1 MKLNKIIIFLYLVI
15 FSVGAFHCQSQ
26 QKKQSDAKENMVAP
40 KPPMG
45 WNSFDAYDCAITEDQ
60 FKATVDYMA
69 EHLLEYGWEYAV
81 IDYIWFNPAPGSW
94 NNPNRR
100 FGHPDLRIN
109 SDGTPQDTLAMDQW
123 GRLLPAVNR
132 FPSAK
137 NGNGFKLLADYAHSK
152 GLKFG
157 IHIMRGIPR
166 QAYYENRPILGT
178 NYTAAEITEPWDVCN
193 WNNNMFGID
202 TTKSGAQEYYN
213 SIFNLYADWGVDYI
227 KADDMMYP
235 TYHKGE
241 IEMMRRAI
249 DQCGRPIVLS
259 LSPGEAPLSQAKHLE
274 KHANMWRISRDFW
287 DEWDKL
293 LHTFDL
299 LNAWSS
305 YIEPNHWPD
314 ADMLPI
320 GHISLGGRP
329 HGPDRISRLTLD
341 EHYTLM
347 TLWCIARSPLIMGGD
362 LLTSPERS
370 LSFLKNKEVI
380 AVNQHSENNRQVYR
394 DFQNTMTFWMADIPG
409 SEDKYLALF
418 NLGDEKKIVIFN
430 FELEYMRDKYLFR
443 DLWAHKD
450 LGVFEKEFGV
460 ELAEHGAGLYR
471 LKKQ

>member
-1 MKLNKIIIFLYLVI
+1 
-15 FSVGAFHCQSQ
+15 
-26 QKKQSDAKENMVAP
+26 
-40 KPPMG
+40 
-45 WNSFDAYDCAITEDQ
+45 
-60 FKATVDYMA
+60 
-69 EHLLEYGWEYAV
+69 
-81 IDYIWFNPAPGSW
+81 
-94 NNPNRR
+94 
-100 FGHPDLRIN
+100 
-109 SDGTPQDTLAMDQW
+109 
-123 GRLLPAVNR
+123 
-132 FPSAK
+132 
-137 NGNGFKLLADYAHSK
+137 
-152 GLKFG
+152 
-157 IHIMRGIPR
+157 
-166 QAYYENRPILGT
+166 
-178 NYTAAEITEPWDVCN
+178 
-193 WNNNMFGID
+193 
-202 TTKSGAQEYYN
+202 EYYN

-235 TYHKGE
+235 TYHRGE

-305 YIEPNHWPD
+305 YIQPNHWPD

-329 HGPDRISRLTLD
+329 HGPDRMSRLTWD

-347 TLWCIARSPLIMGGD
+347 TLWCITRSPLIMGGD

-394 DFQNTMTFWMADIPG
+394 DFQNNVTVWMADIPG

-430 FELEYMRDKYLFR
+430 FELEYMRDKYLIR
-443 DLWAHKD
+443 DLWTRKD
-450 LGVFEKEFGV
+450 LGIFEKEFGV
-460 ELAEHGAGLYR
+460 ELAEHEAGLYR